1 MNIKTRISIIVAL
14 ITVIVAGILF
24 ASQRFSHSH
33 ELVSLEQKL
42 LQSKQALWTNVV
54 NVLLDKMQGEVS
66 TLTRDRDSIKAIY
79 KEQYGALSESAATAF
94 NRLSVEGS
102 ITNLSIAL
110 PTGQIVYSS
119 SSDALEYTQSK
130 LLVQAI
136 GTGKNQ
142 RALEFSDAGKIVAR
156 LVFPL
161 YRRAKPIAYVTY
173 EYAIEDVVSHFKY
186 VSGFDVV
193 LLSTDGTKLHTT
205 DSTLTSKLPRQFL
218 TDYGLGVGVVESGGQ
233 RISYYSV
240 SAQAQDGST
249 LAHAISLVDD
259 TQGVILQR
267 NIRLVSMAVA
277 LFFLVSGIVI
287 LTVYLHRAFRPIAR
301 VVKEL
306 EYVADGELDRSL
318 TALKGDGINEFSELT
333 RSVVVFQAKSL
344 EAQRLKQQSEIL
356 SEQKQ
361 RQQAEQK
368 EQENKAREQEQLRH
382 AREREQAVREKT
394 ESDAIQGRVDQLLD
408 AVSAAIKGKLTYP
421 IKVQGQDIAGQ
432 MGVALKTLFSALSK
446 SMSSINNSAI
456 QLTEASESLAK
467 LSVDM
472 SSVITSSSQDTTQ
485 AAKLTSAVGA
495 SVDSIAGATEQMASS
510 IKAIA
515 HNTQQAEAVALEAVT
530 LANTTDVTIRKLS
543 DSSAG
548 ISQVIKMITSIA
560 EQTNLLALN
569 ATIEAARAGEAGKGF
584 AVVAN
589 EVKSLANETTKA
601 TEQIEERIYDIQN
614 DTRSAVL
621 AIDSINDI
629 VAQISKIQSKISLA
643 VDEQSVVTENISIEV
658 ARTSDSSRSI
668 SGIIENVA
676 QKAQINQQAS
686 DELSKAATDLSG
698 MATELESMVSLYAA

>member
-333 RSVVVFQAKSL
+333 RSVV
-344 EAQRLKQQSEIL
+344 
-356 SEQKQ
+356 
-361 RQQAEQK
+361 
-368 EQENKAREQEQLRH
+368 
-382 AREREQAVREKT
+382 EREQAVREKT

-446 SMSSINNSAI
+446 SMSSINNSA
-456 QLTEASESLAK
+456 T
-467 LSVDM
+467 
-472 SSVITSSSQDTTQ
+472 
-485 AAKLTSAVGA
+485 
-495 SVDSIAGATEQMASS
+495 
-510 IKAIA
+510 
-515 HNTQQAEAVALEAVT
+515 LEAVT

-658 ARTSDSSRSI
+658 ARTSDSLYTPLECSIKVCIPRLGLLRILQKTKLVLVTIRLPEILKESESGSRRDM
-668 SGIIENVA
+668 
-676 QKAQINQQAS
+676 KINKCLRIPSTSSNQTTT
-686 DELSKAATDLSG
+686 L
-698 MATELESMVSLYAA
+698 MALA